1 MYPPA
6 LLWIYR
12 KMRCPVSMQISV
24 CDLLDLLWIS
34 EFRNNRERSISCDS
48 EGPNF
53 FLRETI
59 FWRGNK
65 TPTWTS
71 HRLKSIK
78 SMIWILKHENDD
90 EKTYENLYYLCL
102 NLQYKGCCV
111 WVYVHVST
119 IDLALRLDSYYS
131 IKYMIVTRTLV
142 LHTNVIDIS

>member
-1 MYPPA
+1 
-6 LLWIYR
+6 
-12 KMRCPVSMQISV
+12 MRCPVSMQISV

-59 FWRGNK
+59 FW
-65 TPTWTS
+65 TS

-78 SMIWILKHENDD
+78 IMIWILKHENDD

-119 IDLALRLDSYYS
+119 IDLAFPQESYYS
-131 IKYMIVTRTLV
+131 IKYMLV
-142 LHTNVIDIS
+142 AGRLVHTNIIHIS